1 MKLRKQSVL
10 ILIISALVVAALTV
24 IFSVE
29 PEPEYKGKKL
39 SEWAEIYE
47 TSFEPDQVDGETP
60 KDSEPRR
67 EAVEAA
73 HQTRDKLLPVALKMI
88 RYEKPKWFNPVE
100 RRMEQMDV
108 RRWCPVGIWGPFYG
122 DRGEDNM
129 VYFRMLGADASPAV
143 PELVRI
149 MKEAEGERIRERAMY
164 ALAYIGKDGLPPL
177 LEVLGD
183 PNNADRRRAAFA
195 ITCLKDQGA
204 VLKPAV
210 PLLVKSLE
218 DTDRNV
224 STAGATILGELSLEP
239 DIAVPGLTNCLKSTD
254 WALRDDAINALG
266 KFGDGARRAIPAL
279 VVALGDPDASV
290 RYSATNVLLKI
301 AREVLMEEGQ

>member
-1 MKLRKQSVL
+1 MVSEDNRRVLQARGATRPTSSCAFRRPFKLGCAENRIYIGVEPASVF
-10 ILIISALVVAALTV
+10 IFYFAAVMRISPCEIAETKRFDPDYLRAGGSGSTV
-24 IFSVE
+24 NFSGE
-29 PEPEYKGKKL
+29 PEPKYKGKRL

-88 RYEKPKWFNPVE
+88 RYEKPKWFDPVE

-149 MKEAEGERIRERAMY
+149 MKEAEGIRIRERAMY

-183 PNNADRRRAAFA
+183 PNNADHRRAAFA

-210 PLLVKSLE
+210 PLLVKRLE
-218 DTDRNV
+218 D
-224 STAGATILGELSLEP
+224 P
-239 DIAVPGLTNCLKSTD
+239 DDN
-254 WALRDDAINALG
+254 
-266 KFGDGARRAIPAL
+266 
-279 VVALGDPDASV
+279 V
-290 RYSATNVLLKI
+290 RYSATNVLMNI
-301 AREVLMEEGQ
+301 APEVLIGEGQ